1 MSLRPLALVAAL
13 LIALPSPAQEHSHL
27 SGASARIGT
36 VHFQTSCS
44 AKAQPAFGRAVAL
57 LHSFE
62 FGAAIAGFQEAL
74 VADPRCAMA
83 DWGIALSRWGNPF
96 APGLKPPAS
105 LQQGREAI
113 AAAQAAKPK
122 TQRERDYIAA
132 ASRLYDNF
140 ESTSQPNRLNAYSDA
155 MAQVAKQYPADT
167 EASIFYALSLAM
179 SADLADK
186 TYRKQLQ
193 AGAMLEKMFARQPQH
208 PGLAHYIIHSYDFPP
223 LAPRALA
230 AARSYAKIAPDAPHA
245 LHMPAHIFTRVGSWQ
260 ESIDTNLASVAASR
274 REGSIGEEM
283 HASDYLTYAYLQSGQ
298 DAAAA
303 RIVQALPEM
312 ESRFHPDAM
321 PTGAAPPSAAF
332 FAMAAIPARY
342 ALERGDWATA
352 AKLEVRPSN
361 VPYTDAISWFAR
373 GLGAA
378 HTGDTAA
385 ANQAAQQ
392 LADIHQRL
400 VDAKEPYWA
409 LQVEIQ
415 RLNVLAAAA
424 LAQKDNDAAL
434 AQMQKAVELE
444 DGTEKSAVTP
454 GPIVPAR
461 ELLGEMYL
469 EMDRPADALRE
480 FETTLTKEPNR
491 FRALYGAAM
500 SAKRAG
506 NAQAAQR
513 YAAELLKI
521 CERAD
526 QPGRPELAEARAM
539 ARARPAATVTPARP
553 YRAQGLLRRNGPRG
567 ARRPAKCAR
576 GRSSDTRP
584 GTP

>member
-1 MSLRPLALVAAL
+1 MSLRQLAAIAAL
-13 LIALPSPAQEHSHL
+13 MIALPSVAQEHSQL

-44 AKAQPAFGRAVAL
+44 AKAQPSFDRAVTL

-62 FGAAIAGFQEAL
+62 FGAAIAGFQETLA
-74 VADPRCAMA
+74 ADPGCAMA

-96 APGLKPPAS
+96 APGLKSSAS

-122 TQRERDYIAA
+122 TQRERDYITAA
-132 ASRLYDNF
+132 GRLYDNF
-140 ESTSQPNRLNAYSDA
+140 ETTSQPSRLDAYSDA

-167 EASIFYALSLAM
+167 EATIFYALSLAM
-179 SADLADK
+179 SADLGDK
-186 TYRKQLQ
+186 TYARQLQ
-193 AGAMLEKMFARQPQH
+193 AGAILEKLFARQPNH

-260 ESIDTNLASVAASR
+260 ESVETNLASVAASR

-321 PTGAAPPSAAF
+321 PSGAAPPSAAF

-342 ALERGDWATA
+342 ALERGDWFAA
-352 AKLEVRPSN
+352 AKLEVRPSS
-361 VPYTDAISWFAR
+361 VPYTDAITWFAR

-378 HTGDTAA
+378 HTGNVAGAREAA
-385 ANQAAQQ
+385 AQ
-392 LADIHQRL
+392 LGTIRQRL

-415 RLNVLAAAA
+415 RLNVLASAA
-424 LAQKDNDAAL
+424 LAQKDNDGAL

-444 DGTEKSAVTP
+444 DGSEKSAVTP
-454 GPIVPAR
+454 GPLVPAR

-469 EMDRPADALRE
+469 QMDRPGDALRE
-480 FETTLTKEPNR
+480 FEATLTKEPNR

-513 YAAELLKI
+513 YAAQLLKV
-521 CERAD
+521 CERGD
-526 QPGRPELAEARAM
+526 QPGRPELAEVRAM
-539 ARARPAATVTPARP
+539 ASRESA
-553 YRAQGLLRRNGPRG
+553 G
-567 ARRPAKCAR
+567 K
-576 GRSSDTRP
+576 
-584 GTP
+584 